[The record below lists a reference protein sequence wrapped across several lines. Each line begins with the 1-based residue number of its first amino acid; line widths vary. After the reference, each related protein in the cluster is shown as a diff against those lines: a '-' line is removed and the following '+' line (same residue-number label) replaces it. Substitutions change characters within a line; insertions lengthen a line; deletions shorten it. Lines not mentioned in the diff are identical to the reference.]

1 MLKNNTLAVALAAL
15 LVGGVATA
23 GYMNSRSNPNATP
36 VPQAVPAAAP
46 LPAPAAATA
55 AAPAPL
61 NAAMAAPVATGLT
74 YADVLDVKPINAREP
89 LYASVIG
96 RDPIRESNTVNTP
109 QQECRDV
116 VVQERLPERDGNVG
130 GTVAGALIGGL
141 VGNQVGR
148 GNGRK
153 AATVAGA
160 VGGGFIGHEIDKR
173 HQGGRVVDHTERQ
186 CHTVNASSTSS
197 QTVGWNVTYRNP
209 DGSTG
214 QMRMDKK
221 PGSRIALG
229 DGSKTVGYDVTYRYN
244 GQQRTVRMDH
254 APGTQLPVIDGQVV
268 TQTAAA
274 DGAVNR

>member
-1 MLKNNTLAVALAAL
+1 MPKNNTIAVAVAAL

-23 GYMNSRSNPNATP
+23 GYMNSRSHSNTTP
-36 VPQAVPAAAP
+36 VPQAVPVAAQLPAPTIATASTPATMAAP
-46 LPAPAAATA
+46 L
-55 AAPAPL
+55 
-61 NAAMAAPVATGLT
+61 ATGLI

-96 RDPIRESNTVNTP
+96 SEPIRESNTVNTP

-130 GTVAGALIGGL
+130 GTVDGAMIGGL

-153 AATVAGA
+153 DATVAGA
-160 VGGGFIGHEIDKR
+160 VGGGYLGHEIDKR
-173 HQGGRVVDHTERQ
+173 HQGGRVVGRTERQ
-186 CHTVNASSTSS
+186 CHTVNASSTRS
-197 QTVGWNVTYRNP
+197 QTVAWNVTYRNP

-229 DGSKTVGYDVTYRYN
+229 DGSRTVGYDVTYRYN

-268 TQTAAA
+268 TQTASVE
-274 DGAVNR
+274 GPVSR

>member
-1 MLKNNTLAVALAAL
+1 MPKNNTIAVAVAAL

-23 GYMNSRSNPNATP
+23 GYMNSRSHSNTTP
-36 VPQAVPAAAP
+36 VPQAVPVAAQLPAPTTATASAPATMAAP
-46 LPAPAAATA
+46 L
-55 AAPAPL
+55 
-61 NAAMAAPVATGLT
+61 ATGLI

-96 RDPIRESNTVNTP
+96 SEPIRESNTVNTP

-160 VGGGFIGHEIDKR
+160 VGGGYLGHEIDKR
-173 HQGGRVVDHTERQ
+173 HQGGRVVDRTERQ
-186 CHTVNASSTSS
+186 CHTVNASSTRS
-197 QTVGWNVTYRNP
+197 QTVAWNVTYRNP

-229 DGSKTVGYDVTYRYN
+229 DGSRTVGYDVTYRYT

-254 APGTQLPVIDGQVV
+254 APGTQLPVIDGQGV
-268 TQTAAA
+268 TQTAS
-274 DGAVNR
+274 GEGPVSR